1 MTVPYQV
8 EEMVLVTGPFLL
20 QLYCG
25 KEGAFFLERGF
36 VHFWLAIL
44 LEKPVYRAPPKNLWV
59 VDSDSP
65 FPYPLNHMH
74 RVVNELFSIKAK
86 YFTFWCY

>member
-25 KEGAFFLERGF
+25 KEGAFFLERVF
-36 VHFWLAIL
+36 VHF
-44 LEKPVYRAPPKNLWV
+44 
-59 VDSDSP
+59 
-65 FPYPLNHMH
+65 
-74 RVVNELFSIKAK
+74 
-86 YFTFWCY
+86 